1 VIPVKSNELILYT
14 FLVLALLGMITTGIS
29 TSASNE
35 EGKKVSK
42 KVILSG
48 LTIAVFLFIWRLAV
62 AL

>member
-1 VIPVKSNELILYT
+1 MPVKSNELILYT

-42 KVILSG
+42 KAILSG

-62 AL
+62 TL

>member
-42 KVILSG
+42 KAILSG

-62 AL
+62 TL

>member
-42 KVILSG
+42 KAILSG

>member
-1 VIPVKSNELILYT
+1 VIPVKGNELILYT

-42 KVILSG
+42 KAILSG

-62 AL
+62 TL